1 MAETLGEHTFRYR
14 WSGAFYTLL
23 VFVLIPPA
31 LFAFSFAIALG
42 PGGIVL
48 DVILDML
55 TIGGTIMIARKF
67 DKVTVLLGKG
77 EEAGP
82 ATGPSRT
89 EGTTLTDARSPG
101 KSETTPDAGKM
112 QV

>member
-1 MAETLGEHTFRYR
+1 M
-14 WSGAFYTLL
+14 
-23 VFVLIPPA
+23 LIPQA

-48 DVILDML
+48 NVILDVL
-55 TIGGTIMIARKF
+55 TISWATMIVRKF
-67 DKVTVLLGKG
+67 VTVLLGKG
-77 EEAGP
+77 AEASP
-82 ATGPSRT
+82 ATGTSRT

-101 KSETTPDAGKM
+101 KSETTPDAVKM

>member
-1 MAETLGEHTFRYR
+1 M
-14 WSGAFYTLL
+14 
-23 VFVLIPPA
+23 LIPQT

-48 DVILDML
+48 NVILDVL
-55 TIGGTIMIARKF
+55 TISWATMIVRKF
-67 DKVTVLLGKG
+67 VTVLLGKG
-77 EEAGP
+77 EEASP
-82 ATGPSRT
+82 VTGTSRT

>member
-1 MAETLGEHTFRYR
+1 M
-14 WSGAFYTLL
+14 
-23 VFVLIPPA
+23 
-31 LFAFSFAIALG
+31 
-42 PGGIVL
+42 IV
-48 DVILDML
+48 
-55 TIGGTIMIARKF
+55 RKF
-67 DKVTVLLGKG
+67 DKVMVLLGKG

-82 ATGPSRT
+82 ATGTSRT